1 MYPLMAWDLAVILE
15 PHILA
20 DGASDVHPHLQ
31 VLAALRFFAEG
42 SLQKGVSQDFRHP
55 TSQPTFSRC
64 LNRVINALNIIAP
77 DWIRFPSTREE
88 REEASARLVSLL

>member
-1 MYPLMAWDLAVILE
+1 MYPGMAWDLAATLE
-15 PHILA
+15 PHIVA
-20 DGASDVHPHLQ
+20 DGSSEVHPRLQ

-55 TSQPTFSRC
+55 TGQSTFSRT

-77 DWIRFPSTREE
+77 EWIRFPSTREE
-88 REEASARLVSLL
+88 REEASARLV